1 MTQRKD
7 TNLKIKKANSKDVPL
22 ILSLIKE
29 LAEYEK
35 LTHEVVANEKD
46 LRRN

>member
-1 MTQRKD
+1 MAQKKD
-7 TNLKIKKANSKDVPL
+7 NILKIRKAKIKDVPL

-35 LTHEVVANEKD
+35 LD
-46 LRRN
+46 S